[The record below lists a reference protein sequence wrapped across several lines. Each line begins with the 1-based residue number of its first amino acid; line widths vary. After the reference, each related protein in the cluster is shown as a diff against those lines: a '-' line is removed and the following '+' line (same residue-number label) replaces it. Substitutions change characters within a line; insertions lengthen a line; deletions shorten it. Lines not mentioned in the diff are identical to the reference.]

1 MIYIQNCFK
10 VSILLTPSP
19 IATNA
24 RKSIVVA
31 FIGTHYSSMID
42 YRTYLQTAVVA
53 FGGMIAI
60 LCLIMGLERTIRII
74 MANYLIASIILW
86 LGNFI
91 QLISSRLLIGPAER
105 WVDGFQK
112 RTGQLLLASRP
123 TVLLAVYALLL
134 IFITT
139 KSHIGIGKVRQEAVR
154 VTLLIV
160 FIPCAVIS
168 ILFNLSLAIY
178 GNQIINLDE
187 LKLLADNFSNHP
199 FAHNIVMLTP
209 LWIILPGIV
218 TIAVAAFVLRTK
230 DEIIRR
236 EIWGKD
242 DKEEKEKDDEK

>member
-1 MIYIQNCFK
+1 M
-10 VSILLTPSP
+10 T
-19 IATNA
+19 
-24 RKSIVVA
+24 
-31 FIGTHYSSMID
+31 D

-105 WVDGFQK
+105 RVDGLQK
-112 RTGQLLLASRP
+112 WTWELLLASRP
-123 TVLLAVYALLL
+123 TILLAVYALLL

-139 KSHIGIGKVRQEAVR
+139 KSHIGIGKIKQEGLR
-154 VTLLIV
+154 VALLIV

-168 ILFNLSLAIY
+168 ILFNIALTIY

-187 LKLLADNFSNHP
+187 LKLLADNFIEYP
-199 FAHNIVMLTP
+199 LAHNIIMLTP
-209 LWIILPGIV
+209 LWIILPGMV

-236 EIWGKD
+236 EISE
-242 DKEEKEKDDEK
+242 KEEKPEKDEEK